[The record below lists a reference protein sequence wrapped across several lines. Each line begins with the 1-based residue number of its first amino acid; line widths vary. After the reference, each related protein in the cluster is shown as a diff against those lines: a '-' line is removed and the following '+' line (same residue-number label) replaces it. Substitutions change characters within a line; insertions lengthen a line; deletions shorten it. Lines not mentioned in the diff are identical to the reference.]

1 MLVCESLNMKIL
13 FVLFILLY
21 SNINFASK
29 GPITGLD
36 LPRFVS
42 LKSDDSNVRVGPS
55 KNYPILRKYIVKN
68 YPLKIIEEYD
78 DWRKIIDF
86 QNNTG
91 WVHKSIIKGERYGI
105 IISEK
110 KNNINIHNT
119 SKGKIIG
126 QVTINSIVSVP
137 KCKLSWCFVS
147 INNQGGWVEKKNIWG
162 IKSDEKYNITYLQI
176 FLDYYIRSINY
187 ISTNF

>member
-21 SNINFASK
+21 SNINFANK

-36 LPRFVS
+36 LPRFIS
-42 LKSDDSNVRVGPS
+42 LKSNDSNVRVGPS

-110 KNNINIHNT
+110 K
-119 SKGKIIG
+119 II
-126 QVTINSIVSVP
+126 
-137 KCKLSWCFVS
+137 
-147 INNQGGWVEKKNIWG
+147 
-162 IKSDEKYNITYLQI
+162 
-176 FLDYYIRSINY
+176 
-187 ISTNF
+187 